1 MAEHMS
7 HYFKMLIAEVA
18 KLRIPAEIRDD
29 ILAKLEFLKTE
40 SLCDFDRR
48 KPASALREVWKN
60 VDRQMAQHG
69 LYNQYRPSKTMWET
83 IGMFVEI
90 GMFRPAPTERVARTT
105 GGTLTPDFSFSIPD
119 LLNQIQRECRSISTP
134 LERTRSEQSL
144 RYLEEESRRP
154 LPMRNQKE
162 ILATWKR
169 IHPDLKKHAVLKKFE
184 GEPMKTKLIDFI
196 GGVR

>member
-1 MAEHMS
+1 MS
-7 HYFKMLIAEVA
+7 HYFEMLIAEVA
-18 KLRIPAEIRDD
+18 KLGIGSEIRDD

-60 VDRQMAQHG
+60 VDRQMTQHG
-69 LYNQYRPSKTMWET
+69 LYDQYRPSKTMWET

-90 GMFRPAPTERVARTT
+90 GMFRPAPSVRIVRTS
-105 GGTLTPDFSFSIPD
+105 GGTLTPDYSLSIPD
-119 LLNQIQRECRSISTP
+119 LLKQITRECKSISP
-134 LERTRSEQSL
+134 PVARARSEQSL

-169 IHPDLKKHAVLKKFE
+169 IHPDLKKHAVLKNFE
-184 GEPMKTKLIDFI
+184 GEPIKTKLIEFI